1 MLKLLNNQSGPQAN
15 KVVQLVGWCFKKNPV
30 IITEMHPLGA
40 ANNIHAVLTEQ
51 YPLFDTLKFRFGLCV
66 DFVHILYIL
75 HSHPDG
81 PRVMCDANDPSK
93 ALSQFLLSENL
104 SLILN
109 DMDALPLVNKSS
121 GELIKCGHRELYGD
135 YVAPEQMWPFET
147 KIYNDTEMP
156 HYDEKVDIWKIPD
169 VCNFLIG
176 DIIGA
181 SKLQLYLFD
190 IHSKCKQDDP
200 KLRPTAKI
208 VLDYYKTV
216 RQKLGWDTSPG
227 FGDEG

>member
-1 MLKLLNNQSGPQAN
+1 
-15 KVVQLVGWCFKKNPV
+15 
-30 IITEMHPLGA
+30 
-40 ANNIHAVLTEQ
+40 
-51 YPLFDTLKFRFGLCV
+51 
-66 DFVHILYIL
+66 
-75 HSHPDG
+75 
-81 PRVMCDANDPSK
+81 
-93 ALSQFLLSENL
+93 
-104 SLILN
+104 
-109 DMDALPLVNKSS
+109 
-121 GELIKCGHRELYGD
+121 
-135 YVAPEQMWPFET
+135 
-147 KIYNDTEMP
+147 MP